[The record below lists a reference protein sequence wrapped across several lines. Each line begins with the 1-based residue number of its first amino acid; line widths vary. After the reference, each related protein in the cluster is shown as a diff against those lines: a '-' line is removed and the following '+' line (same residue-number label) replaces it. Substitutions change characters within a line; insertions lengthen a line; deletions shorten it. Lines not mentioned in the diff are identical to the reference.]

1 MTPAEVYELDDD
13 MYYSFV
19 SYMREE
25 IKARERSAKRKN

>member
-13 MYYSFV
+13 EYRSFA

-25 IKARERSAKRKN
+25 IKARERAAKRKS